1 MAIQE
6 APPAPPAGPMRPH
19 HRRAWW
25 TFALIGVAALGLTAG
40 LLVWAPWHTVP
51 VAPAAVVGQS
61 PTATSVQVSW
71 APSKG
76 GSTIDRYLIMR
87 DGAQVGSVPARQ
99 TSYLD
104 HGLAPGTTHRYRI
117 IAVSGTQ
124 RSQPSVSSAVVRTI
138 TPSPVGLQAGAAT
151 WTTVA
156 FHWSPPPNS
165 PAPDGYVI
173 SSNDTTSALPG
184 AATLPGTATSYTATG
199 LDPATDYQ
207 FQVAATWGGQQSD
220 LSSVLTVT
228 TQAPPLQGDVP
239 MQVKTLS
246 TPGGGA
252 SLKVGQTWSDSWTF
266 TATCTAKACTLK
278 ADAEF
283 APPDYGAQPFT
294 VTLTSSGAA
303 YTGSAKADITK
314 CGSVDVH
321 NTVTV
326 RIAAKKGAVNNG
338 AWKSWAGTML
348 LSAPYVDAGDGTYC
362 PAQSWNFSLS
372 GTQQ

>member
-1 MAIQE
+1 MALQE
-6 APPAPPAGPMRPH
+6 APPAPPAGPMRPR

-25 TFALIGVAALGLTAG
+25 TFALVAVAVLGLAVG
-40 LLVWAPWHTVP
+40 LVVWAPWHKVP
-51 VAPAAVVGQS
+51 VAPSAVHGQS

-76 GSTIDRYLIMR
+76 GATIDRYLILR
-87 DGAQVGSVPARQ
+87 DGAQVGSVPAGQ

-104 HGLAPGTTHRYRI
+104 NGLAPGTTHRYRI

-124 RSQPSVSSAVVRTI
+124 SSQPSVSSAVVRTI
-138 TPSPVGLQAGAAT
+138 TPGPVGLAAGAAT

-165 PAPDGYVI
+165 PAPDGYVVSI
-173 SSNDTTSALPG
+173 DGVT
-184 AATLPGTATSYTATG
+184 AATIPGTATSYTATG
-199 LDPATDYQ
+199 LALATDYQ
-207 FQVAATWGGQQSD
+207 YQVAATWGGQQSD
-220 LSSVLTVT
+220 LSPVLTVT
-228 TQAPPLQGDVP
+228 TLAPPLDGDVP
-239 MQVKTLS
+239 MQVKTVS
-246 TPGGGA
+246 TPGGGS
-252 SLKVGQTWSDSWTF
+252 SLKAGQAWSDSWTF
-266 TATCTAKACTLK
+266 TATCTAKGCTLK

-294 VTLTSSGAA
+294 VNLTSSGAA
-303 YTGSAKADITK
+303 YTGTTRADITK
-314 CGSVDVH
+314 CGSVNVH

-326 RIAAKKGAVNNG
+326 RIAAKKGAVDNG
-338 AWKSWAGTML
+338 AWKSWAGSML
-348 LSAPYVDAGDGTYC
+348 LSSPYVDAGDGTYC

>member
-6 APPAPPAGPMRPH
+6 APPAPAGPMRPH

-25 TFALIGVAALGLTAG
+25 IFGLVVVAVLGLTVG

-51 VAPAAVVGQS
+51 VAPAAVTGQS
-61 PTATSVQVSW
+61 PTANTVRVSW

-76 GSTIDRYLIMR
+76 GSTIDRYLIVR
-87 DGAQVGSVPARQ
+87 DGTQVGSVPASQ

-104 HGLAPGTTHRYRI
+104 NGLAPGTTHRYRI

-138 TPSPVGLQAGAAT
+138 TPSPVGLEAGTAT
-151 WTTVA
+151 WTTVT

-165 PAPDGYVI
+165 PVPDGYVI
-173 SSNDTTSALPG
+173 SLDDVT

-199 LDPATDYQ
+199 LALATDYQ
-207 FQVAATWGGQQSD
+207 YRVAATWGGQQSD
-220 LSSVLTVT
+220 PSSVLTVT
-228 TQAPPLQGDVP
+228 TLSPPLDGDVTVH
-239 MQVKTLS
+239 VKTLS

-266 TATCTAKACTLK
+266 TANCTAKGCTLK

-283 APPDYGAQPFT
+283 GPPDYGAQPFT
-294 VTLTSSGAA
+294 VNLTRSGAA
-303 YTGSAKADITK
+303 YAGSAKADITK

-326 RIAAKKGAVNNG
+326 RIDAKKGAVDNG

-348 LSAPYVDAGDGTYC
+348 LSSPYVDAGDGTYC

>member
-1 MAIQE
+1 MAIRE
-6 APPAPPAGPMRPH
+6 APPAPPAGPIHPH
-19 HRRAWW
+19 HRRRWW
-25 TFALIGVAALGLTAG
+25 IFALVAVAALGLTAG

-76 GSTIDRYLIMR
+76 GSTIDRYLIVR
-87 DGAQVGSVPARQ
+87 DGAQVGSVPASQ

-104 HGLAPGTTHRYRI
+104 NGLAPGTTHRYRI
-117 IAVSGTQ
+117 IAASGTQ

-138 TPSPVGLQAGAAT
+138 TPSPVGFAAGAAT

-173 SSNDTTSALPG
+173 SSNGTFVN
-184 AATLPGTATSYTATG
+184 LPGTATSDTITG
-199 LDPATDYQ
+199 LDPDTDYQ
-207 FQVAATWGGQQSD
+207 YQIAAIWGGQQSD
-220 LSSVLTVT
+220 LSPVLTVT
-228 TQAPPLQGDVP
+228 TLAPPLDGDVTV
-239 MQVKTLS
+239 QVKTLS

-252 SLKVGQTWSDSWTF
+252 SLKAGQTWSDSWTF
-266 TATCTAKACTLK
+266 TATCTAKGCTLK
-278 ADAEF
+278 ADAMF
-283 APPDYGAQPFT
+283 GPPDYSAQPFM
-294 VTLTSSGAA
+294 VNLTRSGAA
-303 YTGSAKADITK
+303 YTGSTKADITK

-326 RIAAKKGAVNNG
+326 RIAANKGAVDNG

-348 LSAPYVDAGDGTYC
+348 LSAPYLDSGGSTYC